1 MEPNH
6 RKMDAI
12 VGSSVSHFVP
22 AAAYYSLQPAMRG
35 GLFSANNGRA
45 GRQSR
50 EKKKKI
56 KRNK

>member
-50 EKKKKI
+50 EKKEKK
-56 KRNK
+56 KK